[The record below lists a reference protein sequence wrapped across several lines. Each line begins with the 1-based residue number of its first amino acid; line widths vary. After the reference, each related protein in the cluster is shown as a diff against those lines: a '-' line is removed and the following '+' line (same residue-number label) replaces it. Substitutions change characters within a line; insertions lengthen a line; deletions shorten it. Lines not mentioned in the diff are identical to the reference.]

1 MNSVLWEEI
10 EYKLSLFERKS
21 QVLENELNS
30 MRLNSKKKISNDIL
44 DRTKKKSN
52 NEKIDTIKIII
63 KKKVKTKKRKKGE
76 RRYFNNRVID
86 TSDES
91 QDSE

>member
-30 MRLNSKKKISNDIL
+30 MRLNSKKKYLMI
-44 DRTKKKSN
+44 
-52 NEKIDTIKIII
+52 
-63 KKKVKTKKRKKGE
+63 
-76 RRYFNNRVID
+76 Y
-86 TSDES
+86 
-91 QDSE
+91 